1 MYRFWKRI
9 FPAALCA
16 VVLCQSALAYDTLEK
31 GSSGAEVAR
40 MQQALSALG
49 YSVSA
54 DGVFGTQTRNVVRA
68 FQVDQGLKV
77 DGKAGNQTLT
87 LLYSLEASKNT
98 ANSTPATAVGGT
110 AAATPVGGSTAATP
124 VSGGSAQTAATVY
137 CSDGGKL
144 NLRTGAGTGYQS
156 IAKIPTGTTLTVLEQ
171 GGKWSRVSYNGQTGY
186 VMTSFLQFASAA
198 PAATAVPAAL
208 VTAPPQ
214 AGVSGSTA
222 VVVCDDGGKLN
233 LRRTPSSGGAVL
245 ERIPNGTMLSV
256 YAVDGRWYAT
266 SYNGQTG
273 YVLGSFLALGS
284 AAATATPAP
293 AAVVTAPPVSAA
305 ANATVF
311 TSDGGSLNLRQTPAA
326 NGKVLDRIPN
336 GTALSAE
343 AVDGKWYK
351 VSFNGQ
357 TGYVMAKYLQ
367 LSGGSTTGGT
377 TVATPVN
384 PVTSVTV
391 NELQYGEFRY
401 ATVTTSSGSLN
412 VRKGPGTTYSRVS
425 EIKSGTQIVISSI
438 EGEWCA
444 MYYGDIQGYV
454 QRQYLNI
461 QAASTGA
468 AQAAPAASAYDTS
481 SLTRVLRSGYTGAD
495 VSVVQQRLKDLGYLS
510 TLSGSYDSATQEAVR
525 SYQKKNG
532 LTADGLAGPS
542 TFSSLFSDGALS
554 AGSTLTGSYNTYVMD
569 YNGNTSSAKT
579 SAVRKAQQA
588 LRNLNYNVPLT
599 GAFEARTHDA
609 IVAFQLRN
617 GITASGVLDAATQA
631 ALYSGSAHDAA
642 SPARYYLPA
651 SAGYTFAAPGGVQ
664 LLHWNNEVKA
674 ALSGQKS
681 VTAYDPATGLSWK
694 LNILSRG
701 RHLDVEP
708 ATLEDTMIQKK
719 SFVTTSWDVHPV
731 YILLPD
737 GRWSLATMHN
747 YPHGSN
753 TIMNNGFGGQNC
765 VHFLRDMSEAKQND
779 PSYGVQNQE
788 VLRSAWYS
796 MTGIQVAN

>member
-1 MYRFWKRI
+1 MRNFGKRVLS
-9 FPAALCA
+9 AALCA
-16 VVLCQSALAYDTLEK
+16 AVLCQSALAYATLEK
-31 GSSGAEVAR
+31 GSSGAEVTR
-40 MQQALSALG
+40 MQQALNALG
-49 YSVSA
+49 YTVST

-87 LLYSLEASKNT
+87 LLYSLESQKNT
-98 ANSTPATAVGGT
+98 ANSVPATAVGGT
-110 AAATPVGGSTAATP
+110 TAATPVGGSTAATP
-124 VSGGSAQTAATVY
+124 VSTGSTQTAATVY

-156 IAKIPTGTTLTVLEQ
+156 IAKIPTGESLTVLEQ
-171 GGKWSRVSYNGQTGY
+171 GSKWSRVSYNGQTGY
-186 VMTSFLQFASAA
+186 VMTSFLQFSAA
-198 PAATAVPAAL
+198 SVPAAPV

-214 AGVSGSTA
+214 AGISGSTA

-233 LRRTPSSGGAVL
+233 LRRTPTSGGAVL
-245 ERIPNGTMLSV
+245 ERIPNGTLLNV
-256 YAVDGRWYAT
+256 YAVDGKWYAT

-273 YVLGSFLALGS
+273 YVMGSFLAFS
-284 AAATATPAP
+284 AAAATATPVP
-293 AAVVTAPPVSAA
+293 AAVITAPPAA
-305 ANATVF
+305 STANATVV
-311 TSDGGSLNLRQTPAA
+311 TGDGGSLNLRQTPAA

-343 AVDGKWYK
+343 AVDGKWYR
-351 VSFNGQ
+351 VAFNGQ

-367 LSGGSTTGGT
+367 VSNTATGSTAGGT
-377 TVATPVN
+377 TAATPVS
-384 PVTSVTV
+384 PVVSVPV
-391 NELQYGEFRY
+391 NELQYGELRY
-401 ATVTTSSGSLN
+401 ATVATSSGSLN
-412 VRKGPGTTYSRVS
+412 VRKGPGTTYARVS

-444 MYYGDIQGYV
+444 MYYRDIQGYV

-461 QAASTGA
+461 QAASTA
-468 AQAAPAASAYDTS
+468 PAQAAPAASTYDTS
-481 SLTRVLRSGYTGAD
+481 SLTRVLRAGYTGAD

-510 TLSGSYDSATQEAVR
+510 SLSGSYDSATQEAVR

-579 SAVRKAQQA
+579 AAVRKAQQA
-588 LRNLNYNVPLT
+588 LRALNYNVPLT

-617 GITASGVLDAATQA
+617 GITASGVLDAATQT

-642 SPARYYLPA
+642 SPARYYLP
-651 SAGYTFAAPGGVQ
+651 STAGRSVAAPVSVQ
-664 LLHWNNEVKA
+664 LLHWNNDVKQ
-674 ALSGQKS
+674 ALSGQKA

-737 GRWSLATMHN
+737 GRWSLATMHD
-747 YPHGSN
+747 YPHGTN

-765 VHFLRDMSEAKQND
+765 VHFLRDMSEARQND

-788 VLRSAWYS
+788 VLRSTWYS
-796 MTGIQVAN
+796 MTGVQVSD

>member
-1 MYRFWKRI
+1 GTAI
-9 FPAALCA
+9 AAEA
-16 VVLCQSALAYDTLEK
+16 
-31 GSSGAEVAR
+31 
-40 MQQALSALG
+40 
-49 YSVSA
+49 
-54 DGVFGTQTRNVVRA
+54 
-68 FQVDQGLKV
+68 V
-77 DGKAGNQTLT
+77 DGKW
-87 LLYSLEASKNT
+87 Y
-98 ANSTPATAVGGT
+98 
-110 AAATPVGGSTAATP
+110 
-124 VSGGSAQTAATVY
+124 
-137 CSDGGKL
+137 
-144 NLRTGAGTGYQS
+144 
-156 IAKIPTGTTLTVLEQ
+156 
-171 GGKWSRVSYNGQTGY
+171 RVTYNGQTGY
-186 VMTSFLQFASAA
+186 VMTSFLHFSAAAPVVTAA
-198 PAATAVPAAL
+198 PAAV

-214 AGVSGSTA
+214 AGVSGLTA

-233 LRRTPSSGGAVL
+233 LRRTPASGGAVL
-245 ERIPNGTMLSV
+245 ERIPNGTLLSV

-273 YVLGSFLALGS
+273 YVLGSFLAFGA
-284 AAATATPAP
+284 AAATPTPVP
-293 AAVVTAPPVSAA
+293 AAVVTAPPAVGV
-305 ANATVF
+305 ANATVVC
-311 TSDGGSLNLRQTPAA
+311 SDGGSLNLRQTPAT

-336 GTALSAE
+336 GTAIAAE
-343 AVDGKWYK
+343 AVDGKWYR
-351 VSFNGQ
+351 VTYNGQ

-367 LSGGSTTGGT
+367 VSNTATGSTAGG
-377 TVATPVN
+377 ATAAAPVS
-384 PVTSVTV
+384 PVVTVTV

-401 ATVTTSSGSLN
+401 ATVRTSSGSLN
-412 VRKGPGTTYSRVS
+412 VRKGPGTTYARVS
-425 EIKSGTQIVISSI
+425 EIKNGTQIVISSI

-461 QAASTGA
+461 QAASTA
-468 AQAAPAASAYDTS
+468 PAQAAPAASTYDTS
-481 SLTRVLRSGYTGAD
+481 SLTRVLRAGYTGAD
-495 VSVVQQRLKDLGYLS
+495 VTVVQQRLKDLGYLS
-510 TLSGSYDSATQEAVR
+510 SLSGSYDSATQEAVR

-542 TFSSLFSDGALS
+542 TFSSLFSDGALT
-554 AGSTLTGSYNTYVMD
+554 AGSTLSGSYNTYVMD

-588 LRNLNYNVPLT
+588 LRALNYNVPLT

-617 GITASGVLDAATQA
+617 GITASGVLDAATQT

-642 SPARYYLPA
+642 SPARYYLPSTA
-651 SAGYTFAAPGGVQ
+651 GRGLSAPISVE
-664 LLHWNNEVKA
+664 LLHWNNDVKA

-681 VTAYDPATGLSWK
+681 VTAYDPNTGLSWK

-737 GRWSLATMHN
+737 GRWSLATMHD
-747 YPHGSN
+747 YPHGAN

-788 VLRSAWYS
+788 VLRSTWYS
-796 MTGIQVAN
+796 MTGVQITN

>member
-1 MYRFWKRI
+1 MRDFWKRVL
-9 FPAALCA
+9 PALLCLA
-16 VVLCQSALAYDTLEK
+16 VLCQCALAYDTLEN
-31 GSSGAEVAR
+31 GSSGAEVTR
-40 MQQALSALG
+40 MQQALIALG

-87 LLYSLEASKNT
+87 LLYRLAAQK
-98 ANSTPATAVGGT
+98 AAGST
-110 AAATPVGGSTAATP
+110 AATPASGSTAATPASGSTAATP
-124 VSGGSAQTAATVY
+124 VNVGSAQTATVY

-144 NLRTGAGTGYQS
+144 NLRTGAGTGYRS
-156 IAKIPTGTTLTVLEQ
+156 IAKIPTGVTLTVLDQ
-171 GGKWSRVSYNGQTGY
+171 GSKWSRVSYNGQTGY
-186 VMTSFLQFASAA
+186 VMTSFLQFSAAAPAVTAA
-198 PAATAVPAAL
+198 PAAPV

-214 AGVSGSTA
+214 AGLSGGTA

-233 LRRTPSSGGAVL
+233 LRKTPASGSKVL
-245 ERIPNGTMLSV
+245 ERIPNGTVLTVSP
-256 YAVDGRWYAT
+256 VDGRWFFA

-273 YVLGSFLALGS
+273 YVLGSFLSFA
-284 AAATATPAP
+284 AAATATPIP
-293 AAVVTAPPVSAA
+293 AAVVTAPPAASGVSA
-305 ANATVF
+305 TVL

-336 GTALSAE
+336 GTPLAAE
-343 AVDGKWYK
+343 AVDGKWYR
-351 VSFNGQ
+351 VVYNGQ
-357 TGYVMAKYLQ
+357 MGYVMAKYLQ
-367 LSGGSTTGGT
+367 LSGTAATDGATA
-377 TVATPVN
+377 ATPVT
-384 PVTSVTV
+384 PATSAAV

-401 ATVTTSSGSLN
+401 AMVNTSSGSLN
-412 VRKGPGTTYSRVS
+412 VRKGPGTTYGRVS
-425 EIKSGTQIVISSI
+425 EIKTGTRIVISSI
-438 EGEWCA
+438 EGDWCA
-444 MYYGDIQGYV
+444 MYYGDIEGYV
-454 QRQYLNI
+454 QRQYLTI
-461 QAASTGA
+461 QAASTSA
-468 AQAAPAASAYDTS
+468 VQAAPAANSYNTS

-495 VSVVQQRLKDLGYLS
+495 VNVVQQRLKDLGYLS
-510 TLSGSYDSATQEAVR
+510 ALSGSYDSATMEAVR
-525 SYQKKNG
+525 AYQKKNG
-532 LTADGLAGPS
+532 LTADGLAGTS
-542 TFSSLFSDGALS
+542 TFSSLFSDGALA

-588 LRNLNYNVPLT
+588 LRELNYNVPLT

-651 SAGYTFAAPGGVQ
+651 AAGRSVSAPLGVQ
-664 LLHWNNEVKA
+664 LLHWNNDVKA
-674 ALSGQKS
+674 ALSGQRA
-681 VTAYDPATGLSWK
+681 VTAYDPNTGLSWK

-708 ATLEDTMIQKK
+708 ASLEDTLIQKK
-719 SFVTTSWDVHPV
+719 SFVTTSWDIHTV

-737 GRWSLATMHN
+737 GRWSLAAMHD
-747 YPHGSN
+747 YPHGAN

-765 VHFLRDMSEAKQND
+765 VHFLRDISEAKAND

-788 VLRSAWYS
+788 VLRSTWYS
-796 MTGIQVAN
+796 MTGIQITN

>member
-9 FPAALCA
+9 VPAALCA

-87 LLYSLEASKNT
+87 LLYALEASKNT

-186 VMTSFLQFASAA
+186 VMTSFLQFVSAA
-198 PAATAVPAAL
+198 PAATAVPAA
-208 VTAPPQ
+208 VATAPPQ

-233 LRRTPSSGGAVL
+233 LRRTPASGGAVL

-266 SYNGQTG
+266 SYNGQSG
-273 YVLGSFLALGS
+273 YVMGSFLAFGS

-293 AAVVTAPPVSAA
+293 AAVVTAPPAST
-305 ANATVF
+305 ANATVV

-351 VSFNGQ
+351 VAFNGQ

-367 LSGGSTTGGT
+367 LSGGSATGGT
-377 TVATPVN
+377 TVATPVT

-412 VRKGPGTTYSRVS
+412 VRKGPGATYSRVS

-510 TLSGSYDSATQEAVR
+510 SLSGSYDSATQEAVR

-788 VLRSAWYS
+788 VLRSTWYS